1 MSDIFSHGK
10 TKSCAVSTFYS
21 GTEYLTVKKDETDK
35 EGQIFILVI
44 SIIDPEYILINSFD
58 ANTEKEQINVL
69 RNLLELLEE
78 SDINKKQQTIA
89 GDFNL
94 LFVLKLDVQ
103 SGNTALKNK
112 SLVQLIEFKEI
123 FYYVQYVESNKY
135 KI

>member
-21 GTEYLTVKKDETDK
+21 GTEYFTVKKDEADK

-78 SDINKKQQTIA
+78 SDINKK
-89 GDFNL
+89 
-94 LFVLKLDVQ
+94 
-103 SGNTALKNK
+103 TAN
-112 SLVQLIEFKEI
+112 
-123 FYYVQYVESNKY
+123 
-135 KI
+135 